1 MGYGDEQ
8 KAEQGGEQGAAGEP
22 APAAK
27 ERVDADGLPI
37 DRPATLDDVRGT
49 SGSGRAVAVSCTL
62 VVLALVLA
70 FWLLRVGVL
79 G

>member
-1 MGYGDEQ
+1 MGDGDEQ
-8 KAEQGGEQGAAGEP
+8 KVKQDGDQGAAGEP
-22 APAAK
+22 APAAQ

-62 VVLALVLA
+62 VVLGLVLA
-70 FWLLRVGVL
+70 FWLLRVGLL